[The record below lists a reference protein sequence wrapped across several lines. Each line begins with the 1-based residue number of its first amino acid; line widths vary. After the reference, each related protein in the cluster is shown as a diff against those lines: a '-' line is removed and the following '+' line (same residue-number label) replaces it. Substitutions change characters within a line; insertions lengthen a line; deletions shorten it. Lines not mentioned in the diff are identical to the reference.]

1 MARSAEGC
9 LAVAIGENRR
19 PHTARG
25 PRIAQLRRLIQ
36 AIRDSDEGT
45 AEAAL
50 MRLSRSRRL
59 LRPVVFA
66 VGAAAMLFEG
76 VRLLFSNWRLTLIE
90 MLPAMW
96 VWLAMLDLK
105 LHLLQGRTFHLVYGA
120 ASLAAVAGITAI
132 TAASFFLNAV
142 FAFAIARPGPP
153 QIRPGLHAALAR
165 RKVILGWGTAA
176 GLCLGMAAVIFP
188 HWGKWWFATSLSAVI
203 AAMMIGYVAVPS
215 RLIGMKTAHSRRD
228 QLTASAVGA
237 AVGAV
242 ICAPGYALGRA
253 GISLLGSRSLIA
265 LGVIMLTVGLA
276 LQAGTTGAVKAVQ
289 MSAKLMS
296 GHRHDPG
303 GGA

>member
-1 MARSAEGC
+1 
-9 LAVAIGENRR
+9 
-19 PHTARG
+19 
-25 PRIAQLRRLIQ
+25 
-36 AIRDSDEGT
+36 
-45 AEAAL
+45 
-50 MRLSRSRRL
+50 MRLSQSRRP

-90 MLPAMW
+90 VLPAMW
-96 VWLAMLDLK
+96 IWLAMLDLK
-105 LHLLQGRTFHLVYGA
+105 LHLLRGKTFHHVYGA
-120 ASLAAVAGITAI
+120 ASLAAVAGVTAF
-132 TAASFFLNAV
+132 TVASFFLNAV
-142 FAFAIARPGPP
+142 FAFAIARSGPP

-176 GLCLGMAAVIFP
+176 GLCLGLAAVFSP
-188 HWGKWWFATSLSAVI
+188 HWGKWWFAISLSAVI
-203 AAMMIGYVAVPS
+203 GLMMIGYVEVPA

-228 QLTASAVGA
+228 QLTASIVGA

-253 GISLLGSRSLIA
+253 GIVLLSSHGFFA
-265 LGVIMLTVGLA
+265 LGVVMLTAGLA

-296 GHRHDPG
+296 GHRHGPG
-303 GGA
+303 RDLEPGAGAIAVSGPSSPPE

>member
-1 MARSAEGC
+1 MAIE
-9 LAVAIGENRR
+9 ENMR
-19 PHTARG
+19 PQTARG

-36 AIRDSDEGT
+36 AIRDSDEGS

-50 MRLSRSRRL
+50 MRLSQSRRP

-66 VGAAAMLFEG
+66 IGAAAMLFEG

-90 MLPAMW
+90 VLPAMW
-96 VWLAMLDLK
+96 IWLAMLDLK
-105 LHLLQGRTFHLVYGA
+105 VHLLRGKSFHHVYGA
-120 ASLAAVAGITAI
+120 ASLAAVAAI
-132 TAASFFLNAV
+132 TVITVAAFFLNAV

-153 QIRPGLHAALAR
+153 QIRPGLHAALAP

-176 GLCLGMAAVIFP
+176 GLCLGLAAVLSP
-188 HWGKWWFATSLSAVI
+188 HWGKWWFAISLSAVI
-203 AAMMIGYVAVPS
+203 GLLMIGYVAVPS

-228 QLTASAVGA
+228 QLTASIVGA
-237 AVGAV
+237 AVGAL

-253 GISLLGSRSLIA
+253 GIALLGSHSLLA

-276 LQAGTTGAVKAVQ
+276 LQAGTTGAMKAVQ

-296 GHRHDPG
+296 GRRHGPG